1 MTLADNIRNAR
12 QTENLSQG
20 ELAEMLGVHQTY
32 ISMIERGLNI
42 PSIEHLDR
50 MADIF
55 GCTTDWLL
63 GRDEKY
69 INRKEN

>member
-32 ISMIERGLNI
+32 VSMLERGLNT
-42 PSIEHLDR
+42 PTVELLDR

-55 GCTTDWLL
+55 DCSTDWLL
-63 GRDEKY
+63 GRDKKQ
-69 INRKEN
+69 IN

>member
-32 ISMIERGLNI
+32 VSMIERGINV
-42 PSIEHLDR
+42 PSLEQVER

-55 GCTTDWLL
+55 SCSVDWLL

-69 INRKEN
+69 ISRKEN

>member
-12 QTENLSQG
+12 QTENLSQR

-32 ISMIERGLNI
+32 VSMIERGLNT
-42 PSIEHLDR
+42 PTVELLDR

-55 GCTTDWLL
+55 GCSTDWLL
-63 GRDEKY
+63 GREKF
-69 INRKEN
+69 INRKEI